1 VVTSVDP
8 GKEASMGLDVY
19 AQRGPELDL
28 TEVDERAFEAAEVQ
42 LCGGMLSGGGS
53 SFRGKVYSNLV
64 EAITGESLYQEWIP
78 PAVVRRMYEAL
89 LRCDPGDFDHEHDH
103 RFGDVASVVK
113 NLQKFFGVC
122 VARGLGLVGW
132 W

>member
-1 VVTSVDP
+1 
-8 GKEASMGLDVY
+8 MGLDVY

-28 TEVDERAFEAAEVQ
+28 AEVDERAFEAAEVQ
-42 LCGGMLSGGGS
+42 LCGGVLSGGGS
-53 SFRGKVYSNLV
+53 SFRGKVYASLV

-78 PAVVRRMYEAL
+78 PTVVRRMYEAL
-89 LRCDPGDFDHEHDH
+89 LRCDPHDFDHEHDH
-103 RFGDVASVVK
+103 RFGDVETAVK
-113 NLQKFFGVC
+113 NLRKFFGVC